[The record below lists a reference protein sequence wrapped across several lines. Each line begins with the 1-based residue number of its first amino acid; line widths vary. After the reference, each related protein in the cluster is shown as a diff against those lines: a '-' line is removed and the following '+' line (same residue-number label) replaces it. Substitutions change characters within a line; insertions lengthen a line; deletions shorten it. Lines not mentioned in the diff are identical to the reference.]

1 MSDIITGTPL
11 VIKVIVSLYR
21 KHRGENILRTLLNQT
36 IEEFL
41 SLKDLQLCLNPSE
54 LYKIWIN
61 KIESDTGKPTGLP
74 YDITNQKALE
84 HEEIRKQFEE
94 NIKLVKHH
102 TKKFLHMII
111 KSIDKFPYGL
121 RYIAKILKIGL
132 RRKFPHASEREILKI
147 IGNLVYYR
155 FINSAICSPD
165 AYDVIDVK
173 AGATLDLEQR
183 KNLACIAKHLQL
195 ISMSKGVRNIFIIL
209 IIKPKKS
216 SRVVKNNHITFL
228 EKILRVNFF
237 FILWAM

>member
-11 VIKVIVSLYR
+11 VVKVIVSLYR

-41 SLKDLQLCLNPSE
+41 NIKNLQLCLNPSE

-74 YDITNQKALE
+74 YEITNQKALE
-84 HEEIRKQFEE
+84 HEEIRKQFDD
-94 NIKLVKHH
+94 NIKLVKHY
-102 TKKFLHMII
+102 TKKFLNMII
-111 KSIDKFPYGL
+111 KSIDKLPYGL
-121 RYIAKILKIGL
+121 RYIAKILRVSL
-132 RRKFPHASEREILKI
+132 RQKFPSASEREILKI

-165 AYDVIDVK
+165 AYDVIDIK
-173 AGATLDLEQR
+173 AGSSLNSEQR

-195 ISMSKGVRNIFIIL
+195 ISMSKGVRN
-209 IIKPKKS
+209 KM
-216 SRVVKNNHITFL
+216 
-228 EKILRVNFF
+228 NFF
-237 FILWAM
+237 KVKQKIYYLFVLSMVILKMHIWPV